1 MIEKSP
7 TMRFLRTF
15 AVTFGALVTVG
26 IAFLGGYVLGS
37 ERAPALGPGF
47 DVLVQAQA
55 VLSQNYYGDLPSAQA
70 QAYGAVRGLVES
82 YNDPFT
88 IFEEPGPRRLEQ
100 DKLAGSFGG
109 IGVSIQRNV
118 DGDVI
123 LTPMVD
129 GPAARAGVLDGD
141 VLIAVDAQPITASLT
156 SDQIAL
162 RLRGDIGTAV
172 TLELRRAGRTAPFS
186 VRITREQI
194 VTPSVDWRVLDAQHH
209 IGYVRISIF
218 DQRTSEELQAALA
231 ALSAQAT
238 DRLVLDLRGNGGGL
252 LDAGVDTASQFLP
265 NGIVLREVRRGGTTR
280 SYAVRSGV
288 KPAVAWPIAVLTD
301 GGTASASEIVA
312 GALHDY
318 GRALLV
324 GEKTYGKGSAQ
335 EVHELSDGSSL
346 HVTVAEWLTPNG
358 HQIDKTGLEPDIP
371 VTPTAQDRSD
381 GRDPQLAR
389 AEAWLSGPVT
399 ATVTAATRAAP

>member
-1 MIEKSP
+1 
-7 TMRFLRTF
+7 MRFFRTF

-26 IAFLGGYVLGS
+26 IAFLGGYALGS
-37 ERAPALGPGF
+37 ERAPAPVPGF

-55 VLSQNYYGDLPSAQA
+55 VLSRNFLGNLPSTQA
-70 QAYGAVRGLVES
+70 QAYGAIRGLVQA
-82 YNDPFT
+82 YDDPYT

-109 IGVSIQRNV
+109 IGASIQRNAA
-118 DGDVI
+118 GDVT
-123 LTPMVD
+123 LTPALD
-129 GPAARAGVLDGD
+129 GPAAKAGVLDGD
-141 VLIAVDAQPITASLT
+141 ILIAVDAQPITASLT
-156 SDQIAL
+156 SDEIAL
-162 RLRGDIGTAV
+162 ELRGNVGTAV
-172 TLELRRAGRTAPFS
+172 TLTLRRTGRTAPFS
-186 VRITREQI
+186 VRLTREQI
-194 VTPSVDWRVLDAQHH
+194 VTPSVDWRVLDAQRH

-218 DQRTSEELQAALA
+218 DQRTSQELQSALA
-231 ALSAQAT
+231 GLSAQAT
-238 DRLVLDLRGNGGGL
+238 TKLVLDLRGNGGGL

-265 NGIVLREVRRGGTTR
+265 GGIVLSEVRRGGATQ
-280 SYAVRSGV
+280 SYAVKAGV
-288 KPAVAWPIAVLTD
+288 KPAVTWPIAVLTD

-335 EVHELSDGSSL
+335 EVHQLSDGSSL
-346 HVTVAEWLTPNG
+346 HVTVARWLTPHG

-371 VTPTAQDRSD
+371 ITPTAQDRSD
-381 GRDPQLAR
+381 GRDPQLAA

-399 ATVTAATRAAP
+399 ATVTAAERAAP